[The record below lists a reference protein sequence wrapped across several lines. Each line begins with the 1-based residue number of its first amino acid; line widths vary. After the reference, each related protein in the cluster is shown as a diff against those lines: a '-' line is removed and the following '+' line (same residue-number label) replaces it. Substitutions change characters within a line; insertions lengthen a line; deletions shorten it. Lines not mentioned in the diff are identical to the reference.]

1 MFGFKRHL
9 TVALVVTA
17 FLLGPL
23 APAALADEYGERE
36 KPSGGQMMWDALAM
50 RPIGMVATAVG
61 SVVWLVSY
69 PFAYWGGNTDE
80 STEALVK
87 DPVEWTF
94 RRPLGEF

>member
-9 TVALVVTA
+9 MVVLVVSALT
-17 FLLGPL
+17 LGTL
-23 APAALADEYGERE
+23 SPAALADEWTERE
-36 KPSGGQMMWDALAM
+36 KPTGGQMMWDSLAL
-50 RPIGMVATAVG
+50 RPIGMVATAMG

-69 PFAYWGGNTDE
+69 PFAYWGGNTEE
-80 STEALVK
+80 STQALVK